1 MMISS
6 DPLRHRKPSMT
17 KPSIPVGIICSQSGP
32 YQAMGRELLKS
43 ALMAVDE
50 INNLSEF
57 DFTFVPHVRDPRGV
71 VSEYHAACDDLIR
84 NVGVEH
90 IVGCYTSASR
100 KQVLPIVERTDRLLW
115 HPARYEGFECSDNVI
130 YVGASPNH
138 NVLPLVRYALDNIT
152 RHFFCV
158 GSNYV
163 WTWETNRVTREL
175 VTAAQGS
182 ILAERLL
189 ELGESAVDHI
199 VDEIVRRRPPAVFNT
214 LVGSSSY
221 DFIRAFHA
229 ATTAAGLNIPMLSCS
244 LCEPEL
250 KVVGPASAGC
260 ITSSAYFESIE
271 LPENRAFVAR
281 WKTRYGEASSPSV
294 DGQSTYVAVYLLA
307 RALQRAGT
315 SGIAEVRR
323 AAHGLRYD
331 SPQGP
336 VWIDGS
342 NNHCVLTPRLAVSNA
357 QGQFDIFWEADS
369 PVKPDPYLTQLD
381 IAVSSVR
388 DTARDG
394 ASPHAPHLR
403 VVK

>member
-1 MMISS
+1 
-6 DPLRHRKPSMT
+6 MT
-17 KPSIPVGIICSQSGP
+17 KPSVPVGIICSQSGP
-32 YQAMGRELLKS
+32 YQAMGREILKS

-50 INNLSEF
+50 INNHPDF
-57 DFTFVPHVRDPRGV
+57 DFSLTAHVRDPRGV
-71 VSEYHAACDDLIR
+71 ISEYHTVCDDLIR
-84 NVGVEH
+84 NAGVEH
-90 IVGCYTSASR
+90 IIGCYTSASR

-115 HPARYEGFECSDNVI
+115 YPARYEGFECSDNVI

-138 NVLPLVRYALDNIT
+138 NVLPLVRYVLDNLS
-152 RHFFCV
+152 RHIFCV

-189 ELGESAVDHI
+189 ELGESAVGHI
-199 VDEIVRRRPPAVFNT
+199 VDEIVRRKPPVVFNT

-229 ATTAAGLNIPMLSCS
+229 ATTAAGLEIPMLSCS

-250 KVVGPASAGC
+250 KIVGPASAGC
-260 ITSSAYFESIE
+260 ITSSAYFESIR
-271 LPENRAFVAR
+271 LPENLAFVQR
-281 WKTRYGEASSPSV
+281 WKARHGEASSPSV
-294 DGQSTYVAVYLLA
+294 DGQSAYVAVYLLA
-307 RALQRAGT
+307 RALHRAGT
-315 SGIAEVRR
+315 SNIGEVRR
-323 AAHGLRYD
+323 AAAGYRYN

-336 VWIDGS
+336 VWIDGA

-357 QGQFDIFWEADS
+357 QGQFDIFWESDA

-381 IAVSSVR
+381 IAAGPVR
-388 DTARDG
+388 EKSRDG
-394 ASPHAPHLR
+394 TSPSALHLR

>member
-1 MMISS
+1 MS
-6 DPLRHRKPSMT
+6 

-32 YQAMGRELLKS
+32 YQAMGREILKS
-43 ALMAVDE
+43 AMMAVDE
-50 INNLSEF
+50 INDQTGF
-57 DFTFVPHVRDPRGV
+57 DFSIAAHVRDPRGII
-71 VSEYHAACDDLIR
+71 SEYHTVCDDLIR

-90 IVGCYTSASR
+90 IIGCYTSASR

-115 HPARYEGFECSDNVI
+115 YPARYEGFECSDNVI

-138 NVLPLVRYALDNIT
+138 NVLPLVRYVLDNLSHEI
-152 RHFFCV
+152 FCV

-163 WTWETNRVTREL
+163 WTWETNRVAREL
-175 VTAAQGS
+175 VSAAGGH

-189 ELGESAVDHI
+189 ELGESAVGHI
-199 VDEIVRRRPPAVFNT
+199 VDEIVRKKPPIVFNT

-221 DFIRAFHA
+221 EFIRGFHA
-229 ATTAAGLNIPMLSCS
+229 ETKAAGLNIPMLSCG

-250 KVVGPASAGC
+250 SIVGAASAGC
-260 ITSSAYFESIE
+260 ITSSAYFESIH

-281 WKTRYGEASSPSV
+281 WKARYGDGSSPSV
-294 DGQSTYVAVYLLA
+294 DGQSAYVAVYLLA

-315 SGIAEVRR
+315 SNIVEVRR
-323 AAHGLRYD
+323 AAAGNRYN

-336 VWIDGS
+336 VWIDGD
-342 NNHCVLTPRLAVSNA
+342 NNHCVLTPRLAVSNSL
-357 QGQFDIFWEADS
+357 GQFDIFWEADA

-381 IAVSSVR
+381 IAVSPVPESLR
-388 DTARDG
+388 GTTA
-394 ASPHAPHLR
+394 PNAPYLR

>member
-1 MMISS
+1 
-6 DPLRHRKPSMT
+6 MT
-17 KPSIPVGIICSQSGP
+17 KPSIPVGIIISQSGP
-32 YQAMGRELLKS
+32 YHAMGCEILKS

-50 INNLSEF
+50 INQHPDF
-57 DFTFVPHVRDPRGV
+57 DFSLTAHVGDPRGV
-71 VSEYHAACDDLIR
+71 ISEYHTVCDDLIR
-84 NVGVEH
+84 NTGVEH
-90 IVGCYTSASR
+90 IIGCYTSASR

-115 HPARYEGFECSDNVI
+115 YPARYEGFECSDNVI

-138 NVLPLVRYALDNIT
+138 NVLPLVRYMLGNLSRDV
-152 RHFFCV
+152 FCV

-175 VTAAQGS
+175 VTAAKGS

-189 ELGESAVDHI
+189 ELGESAVGHI
-199 VDEIVRRRPPAVFNT
+199 VDEIVRRKPPVVFNT

-229 ATTAAGLNIPMLSCS
+229 ATKAAGLDIPMLSCS

-250 KVVGPASAGC
+250 KIVGPASAGC

-271 LPENRAFVAR
+271 LAENRAFVAR
-281 WKTRYGEASSPSV
+281 WKARYGDASNPSV
-294 DGQSTYVAVYLLA
+294 DGQSAYVAVYLLA
-307 RALQRAGT
+307 RALRRAGT
-315 SGIAEVRR
+315 SKVGEVRR
-323 AAHGLRYD
+323 AAAGYRYQ

-336 VWIDGS
+336 VWIDGD

-357 QGQFDIFWEADS
+357 HGQFDLFWEADA
-369 PVKPDPYLTQLD
+369 PVRPDPYLTQLD
-381 IAVSSVR
+381 VAVGPAREASANGSSPR
-388 DTARDG
+388 
-394 ASPHAPHLR
+394 APHLR

>member
-1 MMISS
+1 
-6 DPLRHRKPSMT
+6 MT
-17 KPSIPVGIICSQSGP
+17 KPSIPIGIIISQSGP
-32 YQAMGRELLKS
+32 YHAMGREILKS

-50 INNLSEF
+50 INQHPDF
-57 DFTFVPHVRDPRGV
+57 DFSLTAHVGDPRGV
-71 VSEYHAACDDLIR
+71 ISEYHTVCDDLIR
-84 NVGVEH
+84 NTGVEH
-90 IVGCYTSASR
+90 IIGCYTSASR

-115 HPARYEGFECSDNVI
+115 YPARYEGFECSDNVM

-138 NVLPLVRYALDNIT
+138 NVLPLVRYMLANMSRDV
-152 RHFFCV
+152 FCV

-175 VTAAQGS
+175 VTAAKGS

-199 VDEIVRRRPPAVFNT
+199 VDEIVRRQPPVVFNT

-229 ATTAAGLNIPMLSCS
+229 ATTAAGLDIPMLSCS

-250 KVVGPASAGC
+250 KIVGAASAGC
-260 ITSSAYFESIE
+260 ITSSAYFESIQ
-271 LPENRAFVAR
+271 LAENRAFVER
-281 WKTRYGEASSPSV
+281 WKARYGDASNPSV
-294 DGQSTYVAVYLLA
+294 DGQSAYVAVYLLA
-307 RALQRAGT
+307 RALRRAGT
-315 SGIAEVRR
+315 SRVGEVRR
-323 AAHGLRYD
+323 AAAGNRYN

-336 VWIDGS
+336 VWIDGD

-357 QGQFDIFWEADS
+357 HGQFDLFWEADA

-381 IAVSSVR
+381 VAVGPAREASGNGSSPR
-388 DTARDG
+388 
-394 ASPHAPHLR
+394 APHLR

>member
-1 MMISS
+1 
-6 DPLRHRKPSMT
+6 MT
-17 KPSIPVGIICSQSGP
+17 KPSIAVGIICSQSGP

-50 INNLSEF
+50 INNNAEF
-57 DFTFVPHVRDPRGV
+57 DFSIAAHVRDPRGI
-71 VSEYHAACDDLIR
+71 VSEYHTACDDLIR
-84 NVGVEH
+84 NIGVEH

-138 NVLPLVRYALDNIT
+138 NVLPLVRYVLENLSREIY
-152 RHFFCV
+152 CV

-163 WTWETNRVTREL
+163 WSWETNRVTREL
-175 VTAAQGS
+175 VAAAQGR

-189 ELGESAVDHI
+189 ELGEGMVGHI
-199 VDEIVRRRPPAVFNT
+199 VDEIVRRRPPVVFNT

-221 DFIRAFHA
+221 EFIRAFHA
-229 ATTAAGLNIPMLSCS
+229 ATTSAGLNIPMVSCS

-250 KVVGPASAGC
+250 KIVGPASAGC
-260 ITSSAYFESIE
+260 ITSSAYFESIR

-281 WKTRYGEASSPSV
+281 WKARYGADSSPSV

-315 SGIAEVRR
+315 SNIGEVRR
-323 AAHGLRYD
+323 AAAGHRYN

-336 VWIDGS
+336 VWIDGG

-357 QGQFDIFWEADS
+357 EGQFDIFWEADA
-369 PVKPDPYLTQLD
+369 PVRPDPYLTQLD
-381 IAVSSVR
+381 VAVSLVR
-388 DTARDG
+388 ETARGG
-394 ASPHAPHLR
+394 ASLNAPHLR